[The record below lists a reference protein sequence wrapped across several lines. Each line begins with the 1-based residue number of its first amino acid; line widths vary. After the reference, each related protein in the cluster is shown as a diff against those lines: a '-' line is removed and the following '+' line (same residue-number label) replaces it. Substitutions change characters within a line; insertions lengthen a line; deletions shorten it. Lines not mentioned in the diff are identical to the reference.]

1 MIHDGIHMNENMV
14 GSVLMLG
21 QSNMAGRGDLGQVKP
36 IRNPLCYMLR
46 MGRWQPMCEP
56 VNPDRGIFEGR
67 FRSGVSLA
75 ASFADEYA
83 KHFECPV
90 GLIPCA
96 DGGTYLSQWMPGE
109 LLYDHAVMQTKL
121 ALRTSQLKAILWHQ
135 GESDCLS
142 DETVAAYRENFLKMI
157 FNLRKDL
164 GAENVPVILGELP
177 RQMGANWKTEGREQQ
192 LNGILRELSREVPH
206 CAITSS
212 ESLTMKPDGAHFDSS
227 ACREFGKRYFVQ
239 YLTVL
244 QNCCRGR

>member
-1 MIHDGIHMNENMV
+1 MIYDGIHMADDAV

-21 QSNMAGRGDLGQVKP
+21 QSNMAGRGDMGQVRP

-67 FRSGVSLA
+67 FRSGISLA

-83 KHFECPV
+83 KHFQSAV

-96 DGGTYLSQWMPGE
+96 DGGTYLHQWMPGE

-121 ALRTSQLKAILWHQ
+121 AMRTSKLKAILWHQ

-142 DETVAAYRENFLKMI
+142 DETVAAYRKNFVKMI
-157 FNLRKDL
+157 TQLRRDIN
-164 GAENVPVILGELP
+164 AENVPVILGELP
-177 RQMGANWKTEGREQQ
+177 WQMGINWKTAGREQQ
-192 LNGILRELSREVPH
+192 LNSILQQLASEVPN
-206 CAITSS
+206 CAIASS
-212 ESLTMKPDGAHFDSS
+212 KNLTMKPDGAHFDST
-227 ACREFGKRYFVQ
+227 ACREFGKRYFEQ
-239 YLTVL
+239 YLL
-244 QNCCRGR
+244 IK

>member
-1 MIHDGIHMNENMV
+1 MIYDGIHMGETTV

-75 ASFADEYA
+75 ASFAEEYA
-83 KHFECPV
+83 RYFQSPV

-96 DGGTYLSQWMPGE
+96 DGGTSLDEWMPGQ
-109 LLYDHAVMQTKL
+109 LLYDHAVMQTRL
-121 ALRTSQLKAILWHQ
+121 AMRTSQLKAILWHQ
-135 GESDCLS
+135 GESDCLC
-142 DETVAAYRENFLKMI
+142 DETVAAYREKFLQMI
-157 FNLRKDL
+157 SQLRKDL

-177 RQMGANWKTEGREQQ
+177 QQMGANWKTGGREQQ
-192 LNGILRELSREVPH
+192 LNAILRQLAKEVPG
-206 CAITSS
+206 CAIASS
-212 ESLTMKPDGAHFDSS
+212 AGLSMKADGAHFDSP
-227 ACREFGKRYFVQ
+227 ACREFGKRYFEAYQ
-239 YLTVL
+239 TLL
-244 QNCCRGR
+244 